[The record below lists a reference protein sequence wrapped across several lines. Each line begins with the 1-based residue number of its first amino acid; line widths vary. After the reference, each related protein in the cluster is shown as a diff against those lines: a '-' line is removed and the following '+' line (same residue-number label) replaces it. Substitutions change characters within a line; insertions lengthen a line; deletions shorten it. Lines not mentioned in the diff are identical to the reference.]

1 MADIEELV
9 RLLKELE
16 EELVHCTRCGM
27 CQAVCPLYGATGR
40 ETDVA
45 RGKIVLVEN
54 LSKEILDDPEAVKQ
68 RLDRCLLCG
77 SCEAACPGGVPI
89 MDIFL
94 KARAIITG
102 YLGLSPVKKAIFRG
116 LLSNPDRFDKLL
128 KWMARLQ
135 GPFSRQVSET
145 LGSSCARFMSPVIGD
160 RHFMPIASEAWHKK
174 GHRQFLRPRDPGLR
188 VVFYPGCLVDRIFP
202 RVAEAVMKVLDFH
215 EVDVFAADRVPCC
228 GIPALS
234 AGDRQSFEK
243 LVRQNMDILDS
254 LDFDYLVTPCATCTA
269 TIRKFWPA
277 MIEAG
282 AGGLTGEI
290 QEKVLAA
297 SEKTRDINELL
308 VDVLGVQAPAAPA
321 SGAKSLTY
329 HDPCHLKKSL
339 GISRQPRTVLAAAGD
354 VNFAEMREPDRC
366 CGMGGSF
373 NLQHYGLS
381 DKIGQKKLAAILETG
396 ADTVATGCPACMLQ
410 LTDLLS
416 RGGHALAVK
425 HPVEV
430 YAEALQQRPGLQ
442 KPVDAQK
449 PGNTD
454 YDKATET
461 YR

>member
-1 MADIEELV
+1 
-9 RLLKELE
+9 
-16 EELVHCTRCGM
+16 
-27 CQAVCPLYGATGR
+27 
-40 ETDVA
+40 
-45 RGKIVLVEN
+45 
-54 LSKEILDDPEAVKQ
+54 
-68 RLDRCLLCG
+68 
-77 SCEAACPGGVPI
+77 
-89 MDIFL
+89 
-94 KARAIITG
+94 
-102 YLGLSPVKKAIFRG
+102 
-116 LLSNPDRFDKLL
+116 
-128 KWMARLQ
+128 
-135 GPFSRQVSET
+135 
-145 LGSSCARFMSPVIGD
+145 
-160 RHFMPIASEAWHKK
+160 
-174 GHRQFLRPRDPGLR
+174 
-188 VVFYPGCLVDRIFP
+188 
-202 RVAEAVMKVLDFH
+202 
-215 EVDVFAADRVPCC
+215 
-228 GIPALS
+228 
-234 AGDRQSFEK
+234 
-243 LVRQNMDILDS
+243 
-254 LDFDYLVTPCATCTA
+254 DFDYLVTPCATCTA